1 MSGHQPVIA
10 TAVILAAIAQ
20 AACDRPGFAKKSQ
33 SSGTVTL
40 VNRVTSTV
48 SGENCPSCPSTLE
61 GALRRRLNAFDVS
74 VNLERQ
80 TVALEFPPSSPF
92 ASGSF
97 REAVKEG
104 GAEVRRLEI
113 EACGTIDT
121 ADGQSWI
128 RSGSTRLLL
137 DGPGPFVTG
146 TEVCVTG
153 ELQDVAQPP
162 RLILAKKTNSPS

>member
-1 MSGHQPVIA
+1 MSSYQPLVVA
-10 TAVILAAIAQ
+10 LVLAAIAH
-20 AACDRPGFAKKSQ
+20 AACDRSGSANGSQ
-33 SSGTVTL
+33 LSGSVTL
-40 VNRVTSTV
+40 VNRVSASV
-48 SGENCPSCPSTLE
+48 RGENCPTCPATLE
-61 GALRRRLNAFDVS
+61 AALRRRLNVFDVS
-74 VNLERQ
+74 VSLERQ
-80 TVALEFPPSSPF
+80 TLDLEFPPTSPF

-104 GAEVRRLEI
+104 GAEVQRLEI